1 MKSLQIPA
9 GCPAERQGS
18 VTRQTSPKP
27 KVGRAVQST
36 AADEYVQRLLP
47 AIAGDQSGRCDHD
60 RGRNAGPQRAPG
72 LQWHVST
79 VMALKLTTRCPG

>member
-60 RGRNAGPQRAPG
+60 RGRDAGPQRAPDTNG
-72 LQWHVST
+72 
-79 VMALKLTTRCPG
+79 TRPPVARLDRNGS